1 MQTTIAEGF
10 GLSPQQ
16 RRLWSLMSRGSGAAY
31 RVQCAV
37 LVEGSLDVA
46 ALRAALEG
54 VAARH
59 EILRTSFHLLPG
71 LKVPVQVIDEGG
83 VEWGL
88 EVELSDAPAH
98 EQQSAVEKMFE
109 TMKGASPAPD
119 AGPLVRASL
128 LRLGPEKKVLL
139 LDVPALCADAASM
152 HILLGELARA
162 VAAPADFADAPAP
175 AQYADVSEYLSQ
187 LLEDGGA
194 GLDYWQAF
202 NLAELTARRPHF
214 ARRPAEAGSFQ
225 TQRIS
230 KRLAPGLAARVEGA
244 ALALGSTPELFLLA
258 CWHALLWR
266 VTGWGEVVVGVAFD
280 GRRLEGLAGVP
291 GALAKYL
298 PLDAKP
304 EAGASFTR
312 LLTQV
317 GERAAAHDQWQD
329 FFDWG
334 AAEMKEAYLPLCYDY
349 AELGARH
356 QAGDIALSVLG
367 LSSHGE
373 RFDLK
378 LSCVRRDG
386 ELSAEFYF
394 DPRQYEVR
402 VVECL
407 AEEFAALTE
416 NAAAAPGT
424 PLAELSMLDAPT
436 RRRLLDEF
444 NRTAA
449 PVPRAMYVHRMIE
462 EQARLNPDAEAAVWG
477 GERLSYAELNARAN
491 RLAHHLAACGVGPDV
506 LVGVCFERSASMLVA
521 MLGVLKAGGAYLP
534 LDPSYPRERLSFMVE
549 DACLKLVVTESWLAQ
564 RLKPCAA
571 DLVLLDEVRPARA
584 GQGDVNPAVAL
595 RDENLA
601 YVIYTSGSTGRPKG
615 VMVTHG
621 GLLNYVS
628 WSRRAYRVAEGRG
641 TAVSSSFAFDLT
653 VTALFPPLAEGRRLV
668 LLDEDATGELLAD
681 ALRGRPDF
689 SLIKITPAHLKLLP
703 LLLAPQELEGAT
715 RALVV
720 GGEALH
726 AESLALWR
734 EHAPATRIINEYGPT
749 ETVVGCCVY
758 EVGDGAER
766 HGTVPIG
773 RPIANT
779 QVYVLDGRME
789 PAPPLAAGEIY
800 IGGAGV
806 ARGYLGRPA
815 LTAERFV
822 PDPFLGEPG
831 ARLYRTGDLGRHGAD
846 GAIEFLGRRD
856 HQVKV
861 KGYRIEPGEIE
872 AALCEA
878 PEVREAVVVVREESG
893 EKHLVAYVTL
903 RGAADSGAAELRR
916 RLQRKLPEYM
926 IPAAFVI
933 LSRLPLTPNGKVD
946 RGALPEPDM
955 TRPEHDVG
963 YAAPQTPTEK
973 LLAELWA
980 RALGQERVGIHDNF
994 FEIGGD
1000 SILSIQIANRAHAAG
1015 VRLTPRQIF
1024 RHRTIA
1030 ELAAVVEPVRAAGP
1044 EAGGG
1049 RDEEGVARAVPLT
1062 PIQHWLFEQGLP
1074 ELHHWNQ
1081 SLVLEVRR
1089 PLDPSVIEEAWRR
1102 LVAHHDALR
1111 LRFEAVEGGWRQRCL
1126 PPGEGE
1132 AGLLVRESLA
1142 STPEAE
1148 QEAALASFAASF
1160 QRTLD
1165 LGDGPVVR
1173 AAFIELGGERPPR
1186 LLLVAHH
1193 LCVDIVSW
1201 GVLLDGLYSACEQL
1215 ARGAEVTL
1223 PSKTTPFAAW
1233 AARLAEYAKSGGL
1246 REELDYWAADERR
1259 WAPRLPVDFPSGAN
1273 TEESSQT
1280 VWVSLDEE
1288 RTRALLQ
1295 DVPKVYR
1302 TMINDVLLTALVQSF
1317 SARTRARA
1325 LLVDLENHGRE
1336 DLFDDVDLSR
1346 TVGWFTCI
1354 FPLVLDLGEAASLGQ
1369 VIKSVKEQV
1378 RRVPA
1383 GGIGYGLLRYMSGDA
1398 ETARRLRE
1406 LPQAELCFNYVG
1418 RGGRGASGDE
1428 PFASVVAPTG
1438 PTKSPRGT
1446 RRYLIEINGG
1456 AAGGR
1461 LSMAWTYSENLHRR
1475 ETVEGFAAGFI
1486 RALEAIVDHCLSPE
1500 AGGVT
1505 PSDFALAGVSQSELD
1520 SLVAE
1525 LGRYKE

>member
-1 MQTTIAEGF
+1 
-10 GLSPQQ
+10 
-16 RRLWSLMSRGSGAAY
+16 
-31 RVQCAV
+31 
-37 LVEGSLDVA
+37 
-46 ALRAALEG
+46 
-54 VAARH
+54 
-59 EILRTSFHLLPG
+59 
-71 LKVPVQVIDEGG
+71 
-83 VEWGL
+83 
-88 EVELSDAPAH
+88 
-98 EQQSAVEKMFE
+98 
-109 TMKGASPAPD
+109 
-119 AGPLVRASL
+119 
-128 LRLGPEKKVLL
+128 
-139 LDVPALCADAASM
+139 
-152 HILLGELARA
+152 
-162 VAAPADFADAPAP
+162 
-175 AQYADVSEYLSQ
+175 
-187 LLEDGGA
+187 
-194 GLDYWQAF
+194 
-202 NLAELTARRPHF
+202 
-214 ARRPAEAGSFQ
+214 
-225 TQRIS
+225 
-230 KRLAPGLAARVEGA
+230 
-244 ALALGSTPELFLLA
+244 
-258 CWHALLWR
+258 
-266 VTGWGEVVVGVAFD
+266 
-280 GRRLEGLAGVP
+280 
-291 GALAKYL
+291 
-298 PLDAKP
+298 
-304 EAGASFTR
+304 
-312 LLTQV
+312 
-317 GERAAAHDQWQD
+317 
-329 FFDWG
+329 
-334 AAEMKEAYLPLCYDY
+334 
-349 AELGARH
+349 
-356 QAGDIALSVLG
+356 
-367 LSSHGE
+367 
-373 RFDLK
+373 
-378 LSCVRRDG
+378 
-386 ELSAEFYF
+386 
-394 DPRQYEVR
+394 
-402 VVECL
+402 
-407 AEEFAALTE
+407 
-416 NAAAAPGT
+416 
-424 PLAELSMLDAPT
+424 
-436 RRRLLDEF
+436 
-444 NRTAA
+444 
-449 PVPRAMYVHRMIE
+449 
-462 EQARLNPDAEAAVWG
+462 
-477 GERLSYAELNARAN
+477 
-491 RLAHHLAACGVGPDV
+491 
-506 LVGVCFERSASMLVA
+506 
-521 MLGVLKAGGAYLP
+521 
-534 LDPSYPRERLSFMVE
+534 
-549 DACLKLVVTESWLAQ
+549 
-564 RLKPCAA
+564 
-571 DLVLLDEVRPARA
+571 
-584 GQGDVNPAVAL
+584 
-595 RDENLA
+595 
-601 YVIYTSGSTGRPKG
+601 
-615 VMVTHG
+615 MVTHG

-641 TAVSSSFAFDLT
+641 AAVSSSFAFDLT
-653 VTALFPPLAEGRRLV
+653 VTALFPPLAEGRGLV
-668 LLDEDATGELLAD
+668 LLGEDATGELLAE

-734 EHAPATRIINEYGPT
+734 EHAPSTRIINEYGPT

-766 HGTVPIG
+766 HGPVPIG

-779 QVYVLDGRME
+779 QLYVLDGRME

-806 ARGYLGRPA
+806 ARGYLGRTA

-822 PDPFLGEPG
+822 PDPFSTEPG
-831 ARLYRTGDLGRHGAD
+831 ARLYRTGDLGRHGAHGD
-846 GAIEFLGRRD
+846 IEFLGRGD
-856 HQVKV
+856 HQVKI

-893 EKHLVAYVTL
+893 EKQLVAYVTL
-903 RGAADSGAAELRR
+903 RGAAAAGAAELRR
-916 RLQRKLPEYM
+916 RLRRKLPDYM

-963 YAAPQTPTEK
+963 YAAPQTPTET

-1024 RHRTIA
+1024 QHRTIA
-1030 ELAAVVEPVRAAGP
+1030 ELAAVVEPVREAGP

-1049 RDEEGVARAVPLT
+1049 SDEEGVARAAPLT
-1062 PIQHWLFEQGLP
+1062 PIQHWFFEQRLP
-1074 ELHHWNQ
+1074 EAHHWNQ

-1111 LRFEAVEGGWRQRCL
+1111 LRFEAVGGGWRQHCL

-1142 STPEAE
+1142 ATPEAE
-1148 QEAALASFAASF
+1148 QEEALASLAASF

-1165 LGDGPVVR
+1165 LGAGPVVR

-1186 LLLVAHH
+1186 LLLAAHH

-1201 GVLLDGLYSACEQL
+1201 GVLLDGLNSACEQL

-1233 AARLAEYAKSGGL
+1233 AARLEEYAKSGRL
-1246 REELDYWAADERR
+1246 RDELGYWAADERR
-1259 WAPRLPVDFPSGAN
+1259 WAPRLPADYPSGAN

-1288 RTRALLQ
+1288 RTRSLLQ

-1317 SARTRARA
+1317 SARTGARS

-1383 GGIGYGLLRYMSGDA
+1383 GGIGYGLLRYMSGDDEA
-1398 ETARRLRE
+1398 ARRLRE
-1406 LPQAELCFNYVG
+1406 LPQAEICFNYVG

-1428 PFASVVAPTG
+1428 AFASVVAPTG

-1456 AAGGR
+1456 VAGGR
-1461 LSMAWTYSENLHRR
+1461 LSMAWTYSETLHRR

-1525 LGRYKE
+1525 LGRYKEEV